1 MIEIYGGVSPLSI
14 EGRSFIIILVI
25 DVRIFRTWLKGVKD
39 VTFLSVVSFIFHY
52 GPPRYTD
59 DQPTIRR
66 PTGSYLINHYQT
78 NILNPNQMLS
88 YKCPT
93 LYGNISQWGLCM
105 DKKSRK
111 IAFIIWSISYGPYA
125 YFCEFFLCPYII
137 PIVQYFH
144 IR

>member
-66 PTGSYLINHYQT
+66 PTGSYLINQYQT

-93 LYGNISQWGLCM
+93 LYGNIAQWGLCM
-105 DKKSRK
+105 DKK
-111 IAFIIWSISYGPYA
+111 IFYGLFHMVHMIWRIQYG
-125 YFCEFFLCPYII
+125 
-137 PIVQYFH
+137 
-144 IR
+144 